1 MKTKFYLSLFVL
13 LFALPA
19 LAQSNY
25 YYYYK
30 GQKKY
35 LSLDKSSAD
44 IHVKNTLNKTSL
56 KSDFS
61 LKDFVLEDDNSLNLS
76 STSKYAKI
84 EFQKELSE
92 TEYFEQLQQIKS
104 RPDVHVVAPNFK
116 GSIGEDIGMSDYLYV
131 KLKKS
136 NDYPTLVSLASQKK
150 VSIIEQNTFMPLW
163 YTLRCTENTV
173 ENTMQIAN
181 YFFETGLFASAVPDF
196 LTYNDVHC
204 ANDTFFYDSWGLSN
218 TGQNGGTNGLDI
230 NVCDAWNITQGQNV
244 VVAVLDHGLEINHP
258 DLSNN
263 IHPLSYDTE
272 SNTSPSLV
280 LGNHGVACAGIIG
293 AVKDN
298 NEGIAGV
305 SPQAQLMSISNSL
318 GPNPNMHDNCQ
329 FLW

>member
-56 KSDFS
+56 ESDFS

-150 VSIIEQNTFMPLW
+150 VSIIEQNTFMP
-163 YTLRCTENTV
+163 
-173 ENTMQIAN
+173 
-181 YFFETGLFASAVPDF
+181 
-196 LTYNDVHC
+196 
-204 ANDTFFYDSWGLSN
+204 
-218 TGQNGGTNGLDI
+218 
-230 NVCDAWNITQGQNV
+230 
-244 VVAVLDHGLEINHP
+244 
-258 DLSNN
+258 
-263 IHPLSYDTE
+263 
-272 SNTSPSLV
+272 
-280 LGNHGVACAGIIG
+280 
-293 AVKDN
+293 
-298 NEGIAGV
+298 
-305 SPQAQLMSISNSL
+305 
-318 GPNPNMHDNCQ
+318 
-329 FLW
+329 